1 MSLDRDFGKN
11 FDSAETSVHNPW
23 VSEVAAPIEQDL
35 RLFEFPEDVEA
46 ALRNAEELRAQA
58 EDRSGIITN
67 PIIAARK
74 ELSDL
79 PEFDILSRTKGGF
92 YDYYKAGDASVADV
106 MRYTLGAATAKPE
119 VMEYVG
125 FYWSATFGTE
135 KPLFPSSTDNER
147 NANVSAAREWFSN
160 NQEVMANALKD
171 PLYELASKFVSSHSR
186 ALGEFDLVCGVGIR
200 QALGNLKALPFDNDT
215 TEQIKTS
222 LMARIQEERSELLEQ
237 CVQSEVDSV
246 KEEIDKCKDGILRS
260 NPLEYDYKLD
270 DLQRRL
276 VHDEVRS
283 RINEADAAAAIESIE
298 KWRKFIAGAFGS
310 VENTSTVDIL
320 GEKSLRAKPPI
331 SIKEIDERMYS
342 GIITEAEKGQ
352 YLALREKIVQ
362 YENIVREYSPL
373 GMDDGG
379 DFSEHRQAILDDEG
393 FKRRF
398 SQEIRFAVDPVIL
411 ARELAKG
418 GDFVFDE
425 LTSRAFH
432 VLASNDKDFIQ
443 KLGLTS
449 EANKMKGI
457 LQRGRNSRKFGDLD
471 IVDSLLRDEFT
482 EEARRSLMLLGAR
495 SIYDN
500 IASCTDIYGRNGK
513 ISEDK
518 IVDMTD
524 LIMDRLDLAGVE
536 HEISEDD
543 FIEAAI
549 NTCNNKL
556 K

>member
-1 MSLDRDFGKN
+1 MSTDY
-11 FDSAETSVHNPW
+11 ESVGDIRYNPW
-23 VSEVAAPIEQDL
+23 ASEVAAPIEQDL

-92 YDYYKAGDASVADV
+92 YDHYKAGHASVADV

-125 FYWSATFGTE
+125 FYWLTTFGTE
-135 KPLFPSSTDNER
+135 KPIFPSDADNER
-147 NANVSAAREWFSN
+147 NTNVSAAREWFSN

-200 QALGNLKALPFDNDT
+200 QALGNLKALPFDDDT
-215 TEQIKTS
+215 TEQIKAS

-237 CVQSEVDSV
+237 CVQSEVDSA
-246 KEEIDKCKDGILRS
+246 EEAIDKYRGGILLS
-260 NPLEYDYKLD
+260 GPHDYGYALD
-270 DLQRRL
+270 DLQRCL
-276 VHDEVRS
+276 SYDEVRS
-283 RINEADAAAAIESIE
+283 QINEDDAAAAIESLE
-298 KWRKFIAGAFGS
+298 KWRAFVTDAFDDIKYMNS
-310 VENTSTVDIL
+310 SDIL

-331 SIKEIDERMYS
+331 SIKEIDECMSS
-342 GIITEAEKGQ
+342 GIMTEAEKDR

-373 GMDDGG
+373 GMDDGDG
-379 DFSEHRQAILDDEG
+379 FPECKQAILDDED

-398 SQEIRFAVDPVIL
+398 SQEIRFAVDPVRL
-411 ARELAKG
+411 ARELANG

-425 LTSRAFH
+425 LTSRALH
-432 VLASNDKDFIQ
+432 VLASEDENFIRE
-443 KLGLTS
+443 LNLTD
-449 EANKMKGI
+449 EANKVKAI
-457 LQRGRNSRKFGDLD
+457 LQEGRDSRKFGDLD
-471 IVDSLLRDEFT
+471 VIGSLLKSEFT
-482 EEARRSLMLLGAR
+482 EEERKCLMLLEAKSVYE
-495 SIYDN
+495 SIVN
-500 IASCTDIYGRNGK
+500 RKIY
-513 ISEDK
+513 EDE
-518 IVDMTD
+518 IGDTVS
-524 LIMDRLDLAGVE
+524 LVMDRLDLAGVE

>member
-1 MSLDRDFGKN
+1 MSLDRDFGRN
-11 FDSAETSVHNPW
+11 FDSTVTSVHNPW
-23 VSEVAAPIEQDL
+23 ISEVAAPIEQNL
-35 RLFEFPEDVEA
+35 HSFEFPEDVET
-46 ALRNAEELRAQA
+46 ALRNAEILRAQA

-106 MRYTLGAATAKPE
+106 MRYTLGAASAKPE
-119 VMEYVG
+119 TMKHVG
-125 FYWSATFGTE
+125 FYWSTTFGTE
-135 KPLFPSSTDNER
+135 KPIFPSNADNER

-186 ALGEFDLVCGVGIR
+186 TLDKFDLICGAGIR
-200 QALGNLKALPFDNDT
+200 QALGNLKALPFDDDT

-237 CVQSEVDSV
+237 CVQLEVDSA
-246 KEEIDKCKDGILRS
+246 KEEIGKCKDGILLS
-260 NPLEYDYKLD
+260 SPLEYDYKLD

-283 RINEADAAAAIESIE
+283 QINRDDAAAAIESLE
-298 KWRKFIAGAFGS
+298 KWRAFVTDAFDDIKYMNS
-310 VENTSTVDIL
+310 SDIL

-342 GIITEAEKGQ
+342 GIMTEAEKGQ

-373 GMDDGG
+373 GMDDGD
-379 DFSEHRQAILDDEG
+379 DFSEYRQVILDDED
-393 FKRRF
+393 FRKRF
-398 SQEIRFAVDPVIL
+398 AQEVRFAVDPVRL
-411 ARELAKG
+411 ARKLAG
-418 GDFVFDE
+418 GSDFVFDDE
-425 LTSRAFH
+425 LTSRALH
-432 VLASNDKDFIQ
+432 VLASEDEDFIRE
-443 KLGLTS
+443 LNLAS
-449 EANKMKGI
+449 ESNRVKEI
-457 LQRGRNSRKFGDLD
+457 LKKGRNSRKYGDLD
-471 IVDSLLRDEFT
+471 IIDSLLKNKFT
-482 EEARRSLMLLGAR
+482 EKERKCLMLLGAKSVYE
-495 SIYDN
+495 SIVN
-500 IASCTDIYGRNGK
+500 CKIY
-513 ISEDK
+513 EDE
-518 IVDMTD
+518 IGDTVS
-524 LIMDRLDLAGVE
+524 LVMDRLDLAGVE

>member
-1 MSLDRDFGKN
+1 MSTEYE
-11 FDSAETSVHNPW
+11 SAGDIRCNPW
-23 VSEVAAPIEQDL
+23 VSDVVPPIEQDL

-46 ALRNAEELRAQA
+46 ALRNAEELPAQA

-79 PEFDILSRTKGGF
+79 PKFDILSRTKGGF
-92 YDYYKAGDASVADV
+92 YDHYKAGHASVADV

-119 VMEYVG
+119 AMKHVG
-125 FYWSATFGTE
+125 FYWSTTFGTE
-135 KPLFPSSTDNER
+135 KPIFPSDADNER
-147 NANVSAAREWFSN
+147 NTNVSAAREWFSN

-186 ALGEFDLVCGVGIR
+186 ALGEFDLICAAGVR

-246 KEEIDKCKDGILRS
+246 KEEINKYRGGILLSSPR
-260 NPLEYDYKLD
+260 DYGYALD

-276 VHDEVRS
+276 SYDSVRS
-283 RINEADAAAAIESIE
+283 QINEDDAAAAIESLE
-298 KWRKFIAGAFGS
+298 KWRAFVTDAFDDIEYMDS
-310 VENTSTVDIL
+310 SDIL
-320 GEKSLRAKPPI
+320 GGKSLRVKPPI
-331 SIKEIDERMYS
+331 SIKGMDERMSS
-342 GIITEAEKGQ
+342 GRMTELEKDR

-373 GMDDGG
+373 GMDDGD
-379 DFSEHRQAILDDEG
+379 DFSEYRQAILDDED
-393 FKRRF
+393 FRK
-398 SQEIRFAVDPVIL
+398 RFAQEVRFAIDPVRL
-411 ARELAKG
+411 ARKLAG
-418 GDFVFDE
+418 GSDFVFDDE
-425 LTSRAFH
+425 LTSRALH
-432 VLASNDKDFIQ
+432 VLASEDENFIQ
-443 KLGLTS
+443 ELSLTD
-449 EANKMKGI
+449 EANKVKAI
-457 LQRGRNSRKFGDLD
+457 LQEGRDSRKFGDLD
-471 IVDSLLRDEFT
+471 IIDSLLKSKFT
-482 EEARRSLMLLGAR
+482 EKERKCLMLLGAKSVYE
-495 SIYDN
+495 SIVN
-500 IASCTDIYGRNGK
+500 CKIY
-513 ISEDK
+513 EDE
-518 IVDMTD
+518 IGDTVS
-524 LIMDRLDLAGVE
+524 LVMDRLDLAGVE

>member
-1 MSLDRDFGKN
+1 MSLDRNFG
-11 FDSAETSVHNPW
+11 SAETSVHNPW
-23 VSEVAAPIEQDL
+23 VSDVVPPIEQNL
-35 RLFEFPEDVEA
+35 HSFEFPEDVEA
-46 ALRNAEELRAQA
+46 ALRNAEELPAQT

-125 FYWSATFGTE
+125 FYWLTTFGTE
-135 KPLFPSSTDNER
+135 KPIFPSDADKER

-171 PLYELASKFVSSHSR
+171 PLYDLASKFVSSHSR

-237 CVQSEVDSV
+237 CVQSEVDSA
-246 KEEIDKCKDGILRS
+246 KEEIGKCKGGILLS
-260 NPLEYDYKLD
+260 SPLEYDYKLD
-270 DLQRRL
+270 DLQRCL
-276 VHDEVRS
+276 VHDAVRS
-283 RINEADAAAAIESIE
+283 QINGDDAAAAIESLE
-298 KWRKFIAGAFGS
+298 KWRAFVTDAFDDIKYMNS
-310 VENTSTVDIL
+310 SDIL

-331 SIKEIDERMYS
+331 SIKEIDERMSS
-342 GIITEAEKGQ
+342 GIMTKAEKGQ

-373 GMDDGG
+373 GMDDGDG
-379 DFSEHRQAILDDEG
+379 FPECKQAILDDED

-398 SQEIRFAVDPVIL
+398 SQEIRFAVDPVRL
-411 ARELAKG
+411 ARELANG

-425 LTSRAFH
+425 LTSRALH
-432 VLASNDKDFIQ
+432 VLASEDENFIRE
-443 KLGLTS
+443 LNLTD
-449 EANKMKGI
+449 EANKVKAI
-457 LQRGRNSRKFGDLD
+457 LQEGRDSRKFGDLD
-471 IVDSLLRDEFT
+471 IIDSLLKSEFT
-482 EEARRSLMLLGAR
+482 EKERKCLMLLGAKSVYE
-495 SIYDN
+495 SIVN
-500 IASCTDIYGRNGK
+500 CKIY
-513 ISEDK
+513 EDE
-518 IVDMTD
+518 IGDTVS
-524 LIMDRLDLAGVE
+524 LVMDRLDLAGVE

-549 NTCNNKL
+549 NTCK
-556 K
+556 

>member
-1 MSLDRDFGKN
+1 M
-11 FDSAETSVHNPW
+11 P
-23 VSEVAAPIEQDL
+23 
-35 RLFEFPEDVEA
+35 
-46 ALRNAEELRAQA
+46 AQA

-92 YDYYKAGDASVADV
+92 YDHYKAGDASVADV

-119 VMEYVG
+119 TMKHVG
-125 FYWSATFGTE
+125 FYWSTTFGTE
-135 KPLFPSSTDNER
+135 KPIFPSDANNER
-147 NANVSAAREWFSN
+147 NTNVSAAREWFSN

-186 ALGEFDLVCGVGIR
+186 ALDEFDLICGAGIS
-200 QALGNLKALPFDNDT
+200 QALGNLKALPFDDDT
-215 TEQIKTS
+215 TEKIKIS

-283 RINEADAAAAIESIE
+283 RINEADAAAAIESLE
-298 KWRKFIAGAFGS
+298 KWRAFVTDAFDDIEYMNSSG
-310 VENTSTVDIL
+310 IL
-320 GEKSLRAKPPI
+320 GGKSLRVKPPI
-331 SIKEIDERMYS
+331 SIKGMDERMSS
-342 GIITEAEKGQ
+342 GRMTEAEKGQ

-379 DFSEHRQAILDDEG
+379 DFSEYRQAMLDDED
-393 FKRRF
+393 FRK
-398 SQEIRFAVDPVIL
+398 RFAQEVRFAIDPVRL

-425 LTSRAFH
+425 LTSRALH
-432 VLASNDKDFIQ
+432 VLASEDEDFIQ
-443 KLGLTS
+443 ELNLTD
-449 EANKMKGI
+449 EADKVKAI
-457 LQRGRNSRKFGDLD
+457 LQEGRDSRKFGDLD
-471 IVDSLLRDEFT
+471 IIDSLLKSKFT
-482 EEARRSLMLLGAR
+482 EKERKCLMLLGAKSVYE
-495 SIYDN
+495 SIVN
-500 IASCTDIYGRNGK
+500 CKIYEDEIGDT
-513 ISEDK
+513 ISL
-518 IVDMTD
+518 V
-524 LIMDRLDLAGVE
+524 MDRLDLAGVE

>member
-1 MSLDRDFGKN
+1 MSTDY
-11 FDSAETSVHNPW
+11 ESVGDIRYNPW

-35 RLFEFPEDVEA
+35 RLFEFPKDVEA
-46 ALRNAEELRAQA
+46 VLLSAEELPAQA

-125 FYWSATFGTE
+125 FYWLTTFGTE
-135 KPLFPSSTDNER
+135 KPIFPSSTDNER
-147 NANVSAAREWFSN
+147 NTNVSAAREWFSN

-246 KEEIDKCKDGILRS
+246 KEEINKYRGGILLSSPR
-260 NPLEYDYKLD
+260 DYGYALD

-276 VHDEVRS
+276 SYDSVRS
-283 RINEADAAAAIESIE
+283 QINEDDAAAAIESLE
-298 KWRKFIAGAFGS
+298 KWRAFVTDAFDDIEYMDS
-310 VENTSTVDIL
+310 SDIL
-320 GEKSLRAKPPI
+320 GGKSLRAKPPI

-342 GIITEAEKGQ
+342 GIMTEAEKGQ

-373 GMDDGG
+373 GMDDGDG
-379 DFSEHRQAILDDEG
+379 FPECKQAMLDDED
-393 FKRRF
+393 FRKRF
-398 SQEIRFAVDPVIL
+398 AQEVRFAVDPVRL
-411 ARELAKG
+411 ARELAG
-418 GDFVFDE
+418 GSDFVFDE
-425 LTSRAFH
+425 LTSRALH
-432 VLASNDKDFIQ
+432 VLASEDENFIRE
-443 KLGLTS
+443 LNLTD
-449 EANKMKGI
+449 EANKVKAI
-457 LQRGRNSRKFGDLD
+457 LQEGRDSRKFGDLD
-471 IVDSLLRDEFT
+471 IIDSLLKNKFT
-482 EEARRSLMLLGAR
+482 EKERKCLMLLGAKSVYE
-495 SIYDN
+495 SIVN
-500 IASCTDIYGRNGK
+500 CKIY
-513 ISEDK
+513 EDE
-518 IVDMTD
+518 IGDTVS
-524 LIMDRLDLAGVE
+524 LVMDRLDLAGVE